1 MQDNLEN
8 SGRYYPVSRP
18 ISVTFLVVLV
28 LTIGVLNLLRAVQTV
43 KQWEFLGELLP
54 ISPTYFVISGLVWGL
69 LGLVIAGG
77 LFLGGG
83 WAPRLLRVTSLIYMI
98 YIWLDRLVLRDPS
111 SRYPGS
117 MFFAVLSIIILVIIF
132 WILSRQNVRA
142 YFGET
147 HEH

>member
-8 SGRYYPVSRP
+8 ADRYYPVSRP
-18 ISVTFLVVLV
+18 ISVTLLVALV
-28 LTIGVLNLLRAVQTV
+28 LTIGVLNVLRAVQTV

-54 ISPTYFVISGLVWGL
+54 LSPIYFVISGLVWGL
-69 LGLVIAGG
+69 LGLVLAWG
-77 LFLGGG
+77 LFFGGG
-83 WAPRLLRVTSLIYMI
+83 WAPRLLRVTSLFYMI

-111 SRYPGS
+111 SRNPGS
-117 MFFAVLSIIILVIIF
+117 MFFAVLSILIMVIIF